1 MKILKIIFVFAFIG
15 MIAVSCKETKKE
27 EVQEDTSVEMT
38 EENSGMDATEGDN
51 SLDASGE
58 ESSDSEGSS
67 ADEPAAAGAA
77 KTVGESAAS
86 EPEAE
91 VLEAEEVA
99 EVEELVVP
107 QGVIA
112 EELADTPVIYPGCSG
127 SDAEIRACNKESF
140 IAFLKKEFNHDIGQ
154 EVGLK
159 RGDYEI
165 RTIVHIDKTG
175 KLSALRVTA
184 PDNNLKIEM
193 KRVIAKVPQV
203 VPATEGGEPVAV
215 TFILPVDFRVDK
227 L

>member
-15 MIAVSCKETKKE
+15 LIAVSCKETKKE

-38 EENSGMDATEGDN
+38 EEDSSMDAAEGDI
-51 SLDASGE
+51 SSDATGE
-58 ESSDSEGSS
+58 ESTDIEASS
-67 ADEPAAAGAA
+67 AGSAVSTKTADESP
-77 KTVGESAAS
+77 AS

-107 QGVIA
+107 EGVIA

-127 SDAEIRACNKESF
+127 SEAEIRACNKESF
-140 IAFLKKEFNHDIGQ
+140 IAFLKEEFNHDIGQ

-165 RTIVHIDKTG
+165 RTIVQIDKTG

-193 KRVIAKVPQV
+193 RRVISKVPQV

-215 TFILPVDFRVDK
+215 TFILPIDFRVDK